1 MRIYSPKQKNIQM
14 DNLIHIG
21 GRQNVNPL
29 ELITLKADV
38 NYTTVHFQNGKNKI
52 IVATTLKKIQAQ
64 LEPFPNFFRV
74 TKSTIINLDC
84 IKKVKN
90 NQIFLN
96 NGEKI
101 TASRRRTKNFLG
113 CLEKLKKSELRIM

>member
-1 MRIYSPKQKNIQM
+1 ME
-14 DNLIHIG
+14 NLIHIG
-21 GRQNVNPL
+21 GRQNVNPF
-29 ELITLKADV
+29 ELITLKGDV

-74 TKSTIINLDC
+74 TKSTIINTDC
-84 IKKVKN
+84 IKKVKD

-101 TASRRRTKNFLG
+101 IPSRRRTKSFLG
-113 CLEKLKKSELRIM
+113 HLEGLKKLD